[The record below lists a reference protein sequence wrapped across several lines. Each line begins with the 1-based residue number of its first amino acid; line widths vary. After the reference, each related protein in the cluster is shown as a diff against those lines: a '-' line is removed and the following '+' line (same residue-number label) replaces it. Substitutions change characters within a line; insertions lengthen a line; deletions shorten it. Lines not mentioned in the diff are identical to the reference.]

1 MSFKRLQA
9 PGHLQPSQSWVVGWL
24 LNSSESQFGVDHFIY
39 SLHLIIVE
47 TRQIDWMFRDVS
59 IFSKVVC
66 HLLSPPKLPATCHV
80 TLKLRSALSFTVRHD
95 CIFSWR
101 RTRFKFQRF
110 VFLIFFMTFG
120 SLKLCQL
127 PVGAGWKV
135 EGGTPTLET
144 GDLQSSMLTNHGL
157 SWQPFDDMSDAW
169 FEPYSTAIHTDR
181 GKTQAWANLM
191 EIIFEHEITIR
202 NNPSSNKWLVPTDGT
217 WMFDIVSL
225 SLQFL
230 CFRFDRKIWWQLM
243 TYIILHPF
251 MKLSTGVILVRSTQG
266 AKVTFIAISSFEWR
280 PFV

>member
-1 MSFKRLQA
+1 METDSFQ
-9 PGHLQPSQSWVVGWL
+9 
-24 LNSSESQFGVDHFIY
+24 
-39 SLHLIIVE
+39 
-47 TRQIDWMFRDVS
+47 VS
-59 IFSKVVC
+59 TIRF
-66 HLLSPPKLPATCHV
+66 PY
-80 TLKLRSALSFTVRHD
+80 FFHD
-95 CIFSWR
+95 
-101 RTRFKFQRF
+101 
-110 VFLIFFMTFG
+110 FG

-135 EGGTPTLET
+135 EGGTPMVRNWCPASL
-144 GDLQSSMLTNHGL
+144 DVDK
-157 SWQPFDDMSDAW
+157 SWV
-169 FEPYSTAIHTDR
+169 ELTAIWWHVRRMIWAILHTDR

-217 WMFDIVSL
+217 WLFDIVSL